1 MPADLLP
8 HVFEMFTRGDPS
20 TTGGQSGL
28 GLGLTIADSIVAAH
42 GGILT
47 AHSPGPGQG
56 SEFVV
61 RLPLSRPYGVLGP
74 LPTVSAPVVASPRI
88 LVVDDSEDTR
98 EILTVLLELEG
109 YRVAAVSSGQEAVER
124 AVRGEA
130 EIVVIDI
137 GLPDL
142 DGSEVARRIRAA
154 RGNDVHI
161 IALTGYGGREDS
173 HRFMDAGFDAHLL
186 KPVSTDELLRAV
198 RSDAHR
204 S

>member
-1 MPADLLP
+1 
-8 HVFEMFTRGDPS
+8 
-20 TTGGQSGL
+20 
-28 GLGLTIADSIVAAH
+28 
-42 GGILT
+42 
-47 AHSPGPGQG
+47 
-56 SEFVV
+56 
-61 RLPLSRPYGVLGP
+61 
-74 LPTVSAPVVASPRI
+74 
-88 LVVDDSEDTR
+88 
-98 EILTVLLELEG
+98 LTVLLELEG
-109 YRVAAVSSGQEAVER
+109 YRVTAVSSGQEAVER
-124 AVRGEA
+124 AGRGEA

-173 HRFMDAGFDAHLL
+173 RRFMDAGLDAHLL

-198 RSDAHR
+198 RSGAHR